1 METKDFYSQLLG
13 LHSPWFVAGVELDCE
28 GRQVL
33 IRVDHNRSL
42 GGLCCGQCEAVGPGY
57 DHGEERRWRHLDSCG
72 FMTWLVARVPRVL
85 CSQCGV
91 QTVQVPWST
100 PHSRFTL
107 EFENFAI
114 LVLQS
119 CQVQSK
125 AAALLNLSADQMHNI
140 MERAVRRGLQ
150 RRAQTQSQTPLPY
163 LGLDEKSI
171 QAGHHYLTILSDNRG
186 GRVLE
191 VAEGRTTEA
200 ACELLES
207 TLSQRQR
214 DTVQAVAMDM
224 WKGFANACQQVLP
237 QAEIVHDRFHIAQYL
252 NQAVDITRR
261 REHRQL
267 TRLSQKEAGEAG
279 HSSSKEATFKGATSK
294 EATSKGATKAAN
306 KAASSPLNKTKYV
319 WLKNEDNLTDKQR
332 ALLEALRDSNLETVQ
347 VWGIKEA
354 FREFFN
360 CKNVKQGEAF
370 FDNWCETALALKN
383 AALNNVVRL
392 LNAHKNGVLAYL
404 RHRITNAP
412 AEALNSRIQ
421 QIKFNARG
429 FRKPQNFR
437 IAILFFLGKLDLYP
451 LKSP

>member
-1 METKDFYSQLLG
+1 METKDFYGQLLG
-13 LHSPWFVAGVELDCE
+13 LRSPWFVAGVELDCE
-28 GRQVL
+28 GQQVL

-42 GGLCCGQCEAVGPGY
+42 GGLCCGQCGSVGRGY

-72 FMTWLVARVPRVL
+72 FMTWLVARVPRVS

-91 QTVQVPWST
+91 QTAQVPWST

-107 EFENFAI
+107 DFEHFAVF
-114 LVLQS
+114 VLQA

-125 AAALLNLSADQMHNI
+125 AAALLKLSAHQVHDVMD
-140 MERAVRRGLQ
+140 RAVRRGLQ
-150 RRAQTQSQTPLPY
+150 RRAETDSETPLPH

-171 QAGHHYLTILSDNRG
+171 QAGHNYLTILSDGRG

-191 VAEGRTTEA
+191 VAEGRTKDAT
-200 ACELLES
+200 CTLLES
-207 TLSQRQR
+207 TLSATQRA
-214 DTVQAVAMDM
+214 TVRAVAMDM
-224 WKGFANACQQVLP
+224 WKGFSSACQKVLP

-252 NQAVDITRR
+252 NQAVDLTRR

-267 TRLSQKEAGEAG
+267 TRLSQNEGRRTSTKVAG
-279 HSSSKEATFKGATSK
+279 
-294 EATSKGATKAAN
+294 
-306 KAASSPLNKTKYV
+306 SPLNKTKYV
-319 WLKNEDNLTDKQR
+319 WLKNEANLTDKQR
-332 ALLEALRDSNLETVQ
+332 ALLEALRDSKLETVQ
-347 VWGIKEA
+347 VWGAKET

-360 CKNVKQGEAF
+360 CTDEKQGEAF

-383 AALNNVVRL
+383 AALSNVVRL

-412 AEALNSRIQ
+412 AESINSRIQ

-437 IAILFFLGKLDLYP
+437 IAILFFLGKLNLDP
-451 LKSP
+451 LKSS